1 MNNDINIT
9 RAVIPAAGLGT
20 RMLAVS
26 DMVPK
31 EMLTLGD
38 RCMIEYSI
46 KEAVDSGITDILV
59 LINKNKNILRDYL
72 LERLTKSWRKGS
84 YAGLKL
90 NFIYQ
95 NEPRGV
101 ADAYLLAKD
110 FVENE
115 PFAVLVP
122 DNITIGKTPIT
133 LQLIDV
139 FKQYKKDLIG
149 VIRVNRENASLF
161 GNCGGLEY
169 NMLENNVL
177 NITRLEDKGE
187 GTFSVKDDKEVF
199 RGIARYIAT
208 GKFFDCI
215 EHIKKETAG
224 ELDDVPAFQKMIKDE
239 GLLGVIVEGEV
250 FDAGQ
255 PPGYYKADERL
266 RKDSDIT

>member
-1 MNNDINIT
+1 MNNNINIT
-9 RAVIPAAGLGT
+9 KAVIPAAGLGK
-20 RMLAVS
+20 RMLTVS

-46 KEAVDSGITDILV
+46 KEAVESGITKILII
-59 LINKNKNILRDYL
+59 INKNKNILRDYL
-72 LERLTKSWRKGS
+72 LEKLTKSWKEGS
-84 YAGLKL
+84 YAGLEL

-95 NEPRGV
+95 DEPRGV

-122 DNITIGKTPIT
+122 DNITIARTPIT
-133 LQLIDV
+133 LQLIDA

-149 VIRVNRENASLF
+149 VIRVSRENASLF
-161 GNCGGLEY
+161 GNCGGIEY
-169 NMLENNVL
+169 NTLKDNVL
-177 NITRLEDKGE
+177 EITKLNDKGR
-187 GTFSVKDDKEVF
+187 GLFSAAGDKEVL
-199 RGIARYIAT
+199 RGVARYIVT
-208 GKFFDCI
+208 GKFFNCI

-224 ELDDVPAFQKMIKDE
+224 ELDDVPAFQKMIKDG

-266 RKDSDIT
+266 RKDFDIM